1 MHHAHPRARIDA
13 LTGRSSPPN
22 GHVMC
27 NILLLIGYVAWHPRH
42 TDRRRH
48 ARRSC
53 RTRLH
58 DEVRPSLLA
67 EPRAS
72 QCPVHSHCAS
82 ALGLARAGCIH
93 SAGVLQL
100 QHSWTSSARPAASTW
115 GGSAW
120 TLQLARGKGGPDR
133 RKPSRSDEAGSKLH
147 VAGDAGGLPISVV
160 LSPANDLPPGW
171 VGHPHSR
178 GYPKSGVRARLS
190 REAGGTPT

>member
-120 TLQLARGKGGPDR
+120 TLQLARGRRGPGPAQTQSIARGRVQAACGRRRGRAADLGGAQ
-133 RKPSRSDEAGSKLH
+133 PSQRSTSWLG
-147 VAGDAGGLPISVV
+147 
-160 LSPANDLPPGW
+160 
-171 VGHPHSR
+171 
-178 GYPKSGVRARLS
+178 RA
-190 REAGGTPT
+190 PTFPRVS

>member
-1 MHHAHPRARIDA
+1 MHHAHPCARTDCPHRNDRPKRAPHA
-13 LTGRSSPPN
+13 Q
-22 GHVMC
+22 
-27 NILLLIGYVAWHPRH
+27 HPAVRGLAPAAY
-42 TDRRRH
+42 DRRSH
-48 ARRSC
+48 ARRPC

-58 DEVRPSLLA
+58 VKSAPSLLA

-120 TLQLARGKGGPDR
+120 TLSLRAVKGDLTGANPVDRTRPGPSCMWPATR
-133 RKPSRSDEAGSKLH
+133 AGCRSRWCSAQPTIYLLAGSGTH
-147 VAGDAGGLPISVV
+147 IPQGI
-160 LSPANDLPPGW
+160 
-171 VGHPHSR
+171 
-178 GYPKSGVRARLS
+178 PKSGVRARPS